1 MSQYRP
7 TVLTVSLSAIAN
19 NFGLAKVVTQG
30 KAKQM
35 AVVKAD
41 AYGHGMIPVAKRLVQ
56 EGADALAVA
65 TVDEGIALRE
75 AGILAPALVM
85 GGTCRDALVEAVSR
99 HLAITVFDADTLR
112 RLDQAARRLDTV
124 AHAHLKIDTGM
135 SRIGVRG
142 DRALEDL
149 LDEWAQTKH
158 VKMEGIFTHF
168 ANADGDPAFTALQNH
183 RFMEAVHAVHSRRF
197 QPLAHAAAS
206 TGMLAGPAY
215 WHDMVR
221 PGIML
226 YGAEVTHRFAGLRP
240 AQTLSTYPVRD
251 EWIEAGDTVGYGRTF
266 RAERRTRVMTLP
278 VGYGD
283 GYPRILSNKADV
295 LVCGKRAPIIGRV
308 CMDQLMI
315 DVTDIPE
322 AGLRSEAVLMGAQGD
337 ECITPDELARLA
349 GTIPYE
355 IMLGFG
361 ARVTRRVVD

>member
-1 MSQYRP
+1 MSSYRP

-19 NFGLAKVVTQG
+19 NFRLAKVITQG
-30 KAKQM
+30 RVRQM

-41 AYGHGMIPVAKRLVQ
+41 AYGHGMIPVANRLVQ

-75 AGILAPALVM
+75 AGILAPVLIM
-85 GGTCRDALVEAVSR
+85 GGTCRDGLLEAVSR
-99 HLAITVFDADTLR
+99 HLALTVYDVDTLR
-112 RLDQAARRLDTV
+112 RLEQAAQRLDTV

-135 SRIGVRG
+135 GRVGVKG
-142 DRALEDL
+142 DQELEDL
-149 LDEWAQTKH
+149 LDEWAQAKH

-168 ANADGDPAFTALQNH
+168 ANADGDPAYTSLQNH
-183 RFMEAVHAVHSRRF
+183 RFEDAIRTVRGRKFNPM
-197 QPLAHAAAS
+197 AHAAAS
-206 TGMLAGPAY
+206 TGMLAGPLY

-226 YGAEVTHRFAGLRP
+226 YGAEVTHRFAGLQP
-240 AQTLSTYPVRD
+240 AQKLSTSPVRV
-251 EWIEAGDTVGYGRTF
+251 EWMAAGETIGYGRTF
-266 RAERRTRVMTLP
+266 RCERPTRVMTLP

-283 GYPRILSNKADV
+283 GYPRLLSNKADV
-295 LVCGKRAPIIGRV
+295 LVCGKRAPIVGRI

-322 AGLRSEAVLMGAQGD
+322 ADMRSEAVLLGAQGD
-337 ECITPDELARLA
+337 ERITPDELARLA